1 MNPAECTAALEQLV
15 ARGPTSGQT
24 NCTGA
29 VECPRRYSLELV
41 NCSARE
47 VRPRNATA
55 FRLQHQRARAICSR
69 SKGVLPS
76 GGWCLTPQIGAGRN
90 CSGAQYDTGCIASVH
105 ATRSGDARRY
115 FLPRMHFSPDGRV
128 LSLLNALLRAEAGR
142 PRPSLA
148 DIGAGVGQFCSS
160 LLASDR
166 NRACASYD
174 GAGNVHEIT
183 QGFVQWMDLTTPLA
197 LPKAEWVLN
206 VEVGEHVPNH
216 LEPMLIRT
224 AVSLTRGLERA
235 LGPPNSKLPAC
246 SPTW

>member
-1 MNPAECTAALEQLV
+1 M
-15 ARGPTSGQT
+15 
-24 NCTGA
+24 
-29 VECPRRYSLELV
+29 
-41 NCSARE
+41 
-47 VRPRNATA
+47 
-55 FRLQHQRARAICSR
+55 
-69 SKGVLPS
+69 LPS

-90 CSGAQYDTGCIASVH
+90 CSGGQYDTGCIASVR
-105 ATRSGDARRY
+105 ATGSGAARRY

-166 NRACASYD
+166 NRGCASYD

-224 AVSLTRGLERA
+224 AVWLRS
-235 LGPPNSKLPAC
+235 GPGESPRPAKLPAC
-246 SPTW
+246 LPTWLALPQHTQAICTRQTAAASCSRGARTSLAFGAATRT